1 MSAKT
6 GSDQIVTNATDRKT
20 LQQGCHENRFAL
32 AKYHQV
38 RLPQNHKEKAQRSNK
53 NLGQYTKK
61 IQKSA
66 SRKIKITC
74 IIDMLEAEDDG
85 IR

>member
-32 AKYHQV
+32 AKHQQV

-53 NLGQYTKK
+53 NLGQHSKRIKK
-61 IQKSA
+61 VRV
-66 SRKIKITC
+66 RKIKITS
-74 IIDMLEAEDDG
+74 
-85 IR
+85 R